1 MENSVLIRLF
11 TKVEIPPTRETV
23 SELITPELKQRLDG
37 QHSIQ
42 NRERNDQML
51 PLNQRWS
58 FLIRIS
64 SACMFGVSA

>member
-42 NRERNDQML
+42 NRERSDRML
-51 PLNQRWS
+51 PLNQR
-58 FLIRIS
+58 
-64 SACMFGVSA
+64 